1 MKTENFTFKEN
12 DVVSLEYEVHPSNK
26 IIKANKVKI
35 INIQQTYM
43 RPDNKPYYNFT
54 TLSNKGKVQ
63 YWDTL
68 NIISIKKEN

>member
-1 MKTENFTFKEN
+1 MKTEDFTFKEN

-26 IIKANKVKI
+26 IIKAKKVKI

-43 RPDNKPYYNFT
+43 RPNNIPYFNFT
-54 TLSNKGKVQ
+54 TQSKLGKIQ